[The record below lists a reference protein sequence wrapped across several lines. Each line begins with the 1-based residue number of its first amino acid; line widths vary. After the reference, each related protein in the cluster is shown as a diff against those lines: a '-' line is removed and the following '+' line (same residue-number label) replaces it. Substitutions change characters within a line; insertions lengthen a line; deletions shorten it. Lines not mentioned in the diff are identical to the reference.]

1 MHMKK
6 ATLHSIFLSLILV
19 AGLSSCSGSGSFSTN
34 PATAQSGLWA
44 TAYYPAYQRRMAI
57 SAIPFNSITHA
68 VYFSIVPAH
77 SIGTGT
83 FTGTIG
89 TPGTLKDPSGLLPQS
104 VAFVSAAHAAGVK
117 ALLGIGGDASA
128 DASLG
133 FQQAMQSPST
143 LTSLVN
149 NIVTTMARYGYDG
162 VDINWEGIDFPGD
175 VRNFQTFITQLRSA
189 LDQSMPPAHYLLTY
203 PSGTASDYINDTNN
217 ANLILPVQGAID
229 QINLQT
235 YGMASAYQGWVTW
248 HNSALYSG
256 ACVFPGTTIHLPSVD
271 STVKAF
277 TSAGILKSKIGIGIQ
292 LAGMDWAGGSG
303 TSTGGAT
310 EPCQS
315 WDYTNSNQGAPEV
328 SYVPA
333 AAIITNYT
341 AANGYVEN
349 FDDVTMVPWLSN
361 TQPNSANDHFVSFEN
376 SQSIQAKGNYIKS
389 QGLGGAIIF
398 EVSGDYM
405 PSQPAGDSQH
415 PLMTTVRQYVT
426 H

>member
-1 MHMKK
+1 MKK
-6 ATLHSIFLSLILV
+6 ASLHAILVSIILV
-19 AGLSSCSGSGSFSTN
+19 AGLSSCSGSGRLSTN

-44 TAYYPAYQRRMAI
+44 MAYYPAYQNTMAI
-57 SAIPFNSITHA
+57 SAIPFNSVTHA

-77 SIGTGT
+77 SVGTGT
-83 FTGTIG
+83 FAGTVG
-89 TPGTLKDPSGLLPQS
+89 TPGTLTDPSGLLLQS

-117 ALLGIGGDASA
+117 ALLGIGGDTSV

-162 VDINWEGIDFPGD
+162 VDINWESINFPGD
-175 VRNFQTFITQLRSA
+175 VGNFQTFITQLRSA
-189 LDQSMPPAHYLLTY
+189 LDQKSPPTHYLLTY
-203 PSGTASDYINDTNN
+203 PPGTASDDINDTNN
-217 ANLILPVQGAID
+217 ANMIFPVQSAID

-235 YGMASAYQGWVTW
+235 YGMAAAYQGWVTW
-248 HNSALYSG
+248 HNSALFSG
-256 ACVFPGTTIHLPSVD
+256 ACVFPGTSIHLPSVD

-277 TSAGILKSKIGIGIQ
+277 ASVGIIKSKIGIGIQ
-292 LAGMDWAGGSG
+292 LAGIDWAGGRG

-310 EPCQS
+310 KPCQA
-315 WDYTNSNQGAPEV
+315 WDYAKSNQGAPVVRSV
-328 SYVPA
+328 SA
-333 AAIITNYT
+333 ATIVTKYT

-349 FDDVTMVPWLSN
+349 FDVVTMVPWLSN
-361 TQPNSANDHFVSFEN
+361 TQTNSANDHFVSFEN
-376 SQSIQAKGNYIKS
+376 SRSIQAKSNYIKS
-389 QGLGGAIIF
+389 HGLGGAIIF

-405 PSQPAGDSQH
+405 PTQPSGDLQH
-415 PLMTTVRQYVT
+415 PLMTAVRLYVM